1 MSVDE
6 HAANTIR
13 TSNVDR
19 VANDTGDTHAL
30 SRLLHQAFVQG
41 MIRVGLIALV
51 AFACIQIFSPFAA
64 LMLWA
69 LILSVTLYPVHQRL
83 ANQMSGN
90 QRRASTLMV
99 LTGLILIGVPMVLLG
114 VSFTEHAH
122 TAFLAFKSDAIVIPA
137 PKPEVADWPI
147 VGKQVFEFWQSA
159 ADNLASTMTA
169 MRPQL
174 IDAARWVLGAA
185 AGTMGT
191 VMLFLGA
198 LIIAGVMMAYGAS
211 GAAASQRICRTLG
224 GHTRGDSVY
233 QLATATIRSVASG
246 VIGVAFIQAILLGI
260 GFLFAG
266 VPGAGI
272 LAIVTLLIGIVQLP
286 VLILTLPVIGYLWGV
301 ADGSSFHNVAWSV
314 YLILAGFSDG
324 VLKPILLGRGVDAPM
339 PVILIGALGGMVS
352 LGLLGLFIGAV
363 VLAVGYRLFMSWVDH
378 ENEGSVAQAEAEV
391 QTNAAN
397 IVPAE
402 VTDQ

>member
-1 MSVDE
+1 MPVE
-6 HAANTIR
+6 HAASPVKVSDADPMINKP
-13 TSNVDR
+13 VD
-19 VANDTGDTHAL
+19 VQAL
-30 SRLLHQAFVQG
+30 NRALHQAFVQG
-41 MIRVGLIALV
+41 MIRVGLIALI

-64 LMLWA
+64 IMLWA

-83 ANQMSGN
+83 ANKISGGP
-90 QRRASTLMV
+90 RTASAIMV

-122 TAFLAFKSDAIVIPA
+122 TAFLAFKSDAVVIPA

-147 VGKQVFEFWQSA
+147 VGKQVFEIWQSA
-159 ADNLASTMTA
+159 ADNLANTMTA

-174 IDAARWVLGAA
+174 IDAARWVLGVA

-191 VMLFLGA
+191 VLLFLGA
-198 LIIAGVMMAYGAS
+198 IVIAGVMMAYGVS
-211 GAAASQRICRTLG
+211 GAAAGQRICRTLSG
-224 GHTRGDSVY
+224 RARGDEVY

-246 VIGVAFIQAILLGI
+246 VVGVAFIQAILLGI

-266 VPGAGI
+266 IPGAGI
-272 LAIVTLLIGIVQLP
+272 LAILTLLVGIVQLP
-286 VLILTLPVIGYLWGV
+286 VLILTLPAMGYLWGV
-301 ADGSSFHNVAWSV
+301 ADGSTFHNIAWSI

-339 PVILIGALGGMVS
+339 PVILIGALGGMVTM
-352 LGLLGLFIGAV
+352 GLLGLFIGAV

-378 ENEGSVAQAEAEV
+378 ANDDPLAQA
-391 QTNAAN
+391 
-397 IVPAE
+397 PAE
-402 VTDQ
+402 MKPVSEAGQ